1 MKTLVDFI
9 KEELYKAV
17 DINIISEATLDKAH
31 WSHHDKYDYVAA
43 VIKDLLDGKDVILG
57 AGGEGAKGIKSVSVS
72 DFDRDALDRILT
84 DPSRYTNADFHD
96 ALNDDV
102 KKIFG
107 QANIW
112 NSIWKAPYSGIN
124 MATKSSNVFEYK
136 LCENLQYLI
145 VNNGEDLPDDA
156 MYKDATMNLWN
167 RISSHPTIKK
177 LQGMDL
183 NMETINEYV
192 FTSGNGTTN
201 RNKYNQILNNETYEV
216 NITKKCAVT
225 NDTETAVENVLTQ
238 SGKIIADVTITL
250 DGKQFSKSDIN
261 YVKPDDIYISCKDG
275 NAQYSAISMQQPFYG
290 YNAKTNGGNSYI
302 IDCYRNGKSFEDFQ
316 SEPENICVV
325 SFNNLCQLLGV
336 DGKTIYDYFAKPK
349 NDRSRKVI
357 SVSHTAQENNEVFA
371 TLIQLLVGG
380 NYWYVNSSG
389 EVAYVDDDI
398 DKNNFTFIPTG
409 TGYLEPSLIAVEG
422 EVKTPDGSTKAR
434 IKFRSTDGGN
444 YPYRLFFDPVDKH
457 LVSKFYT

>member
-1 MKTLVDFI
+1 MKTLVEYITEQLKSDSFM
-9 KEELYKAV
+9 
-17 DINIISEATLDKAH
+17 ISEATLDFDH
-31 WSHHDKYDYVAA
+31 WSHHDKYDYAIA
-43 VIKDLLDGKDVILG
+43 VIKDLFDGKEVALG
-57 AGGEGAKGIKSVSVS
+57 SAGTGFKGIKSISLS
-72 DFDRDALDRILT
+72 DFDSDALDRILT

-107 QANIW
+107 QANVW
-112 NSIWKAPYSGIN
+112 NNIWKAPYSGIN
-124 MATKSSNVFEYK
+124 SATKSSNVFEYK

-145 VNNGEDLPDDA
+145 INNGEDLPEDA
-156 MYKDATMNLWN
+156 MYKTATMNLWN
-167 RISSHPTIKK
+167 KISDNSTIKK
-177 LQGMDL
+177 LQDMNLTVD
-183 NMETINEYV
+183 TINDYV
-192 FTSGNGTTN
+192 FTSGKGTTN

-216 NITKKCAVT
+216 NITKKCTVT
-225 NDTETAVENVLTQ
+225 NDTEEKVENVLTQ
-238 SGKIIADVTITL
+238 SGKIIADITITL

-261 YVKPDDIYISCKDG
+261 QVNSDDIYISCKDG
-275 NAQYSAISMQQPFYG
+275 NAQLSAISMQQPFYG

-325 SFNNLCQLLGV
+325 SFNNLCQLLGI

-349 NDRSRKVI
+349 NERKRMTITI
-357 SVSHTAQENNEVFA
+357 SHKPNENNEVFA

-380 NYWYVNSSG
+380 NYWYVNSNG
-389 EVAYVDDDI
+389 EVTYVDDDI

-422 EVKTPDGSTKAR
+422 IVKTPEGSTKAR

-457 LVSKFYT
+457 IVSKLYT